1 MAKTFYKYAERDAEN
16 RIDWSEVAKNMND
29 VLSAEQV
36 ARRKKKRKIEE
47 EQEAGLDYVENA
59 PQGQHV
65 GKNEFNADYAEK
77 VMETMR
83 IQNQLLKEGK
93 LSLKDYN
100 IQRANIMN
108 GTKEFYEV
116 SENWNTTYD
125 EAKKMLDSEEG
136 LSAFSES
143 ILMDN
148 EKMGNF
154 TNHSLYINPIDGQ
167 VSIGER
173 QLTNPDEPYDAE
185 TNPYT
190 TVVVPNENSLR
201 PLQELNNRQDQ
212 LLAPFDLEASLD
224 ESANMLADTYEV
236 LRQDDPT
243 QSIDDIRNN
252 SNYND
257 AETTIINSRVGD
269 KNSFNAVSILTDT
282 QNEVLDGYD
291 NAGEQFIFTTDPNDP
306 RLLNADNTRNQSVI
320 LRVQDPNQPN
330 SGRLVP
336 QLTEEQLEM
345 ARDITKDRLD
355 VMVNRSVSTKT
366 EFSPSQW
373 EYMATKESEEDQA
386 LLTNLLDLF
395 SGEEADMESTMTGL
409 MDLPG
414 NEWIQNITRNNESI
428 IINKGM
434 VDEQVIPLFTAGVIE
449 GTEGG
454 EAWTEEQF
462 LKALASKLGGFDN
475 YAMASEVF
483 NKLNADREVGTL
495 TTFDNQK
502 EIVVTRKQQPKKEA
516 IGINSM
522 MPLET
527 SQGILAAFDELF
539 EDYDVQNV
547 TVGSAFNNLEKF
559 YKDEIKN
566 WDEYVPA
573 VTDLIEEIFL
583 KGIQNNNVGLTEDNI
598 RIMPNTD
605 ERVIYL
611 GLQDENGTVIDGT
624 TIALDLESLTY
635 RGKSLQQELSNY
647 MNKILKGP
655 IQSQDTNNDEDAS
668 DDAPMN

>member
-212 LLAPFDLEASLD
+212 LLAPFDLETSLD
-224 ESANMLADTYEV
+224 ESANLLADTYEV

-243 QSIDDIRNN
+243 QSIDDIRKN
-252 SNYND
+252 SNYTD

-395 SGEEADMESTMTGL
+395 SGGEADMESTMAGL

-414 NEWIQNITRNNESI
+414 NEWISKITRTNEAI
-428 IINKGM
+428 IINQGM
-434 VDEQVIPLFTAGVIE
+434 ANEEVIPLFTAGVID
-449 GTEGG
+449 GVKGG
-454 EAWTEEQF
+454 EEWTEEQF
-462 LKALASKLGGFDN
+462 LKAVASKLGGFDN
-475 YAMASEVF
+475 YAMAMDVF
-483 NKLNADREVGTL
+483 KKLNPNREVGSL
-495 TTFDNQK
+495 TTGILEDISYEKVQD
-502 EIVVTRKQQPKKEA
+502 EPTAEA
-516 IGINSM
+516 IGVNAQ
-522 MPLET
+522 MPITEP
-527 SQGILAAFDELF
+527 GIIYAFRDLF
-539 EDYDVQNV
+539 DDPDFTNP
-547 TVGSAFNNLEKF
+547 TVGQTFSYLDQF
-559 YKDEIKN
+559 YDDEIQD
-566 WDEYVPA
+566 WDKYVPA
-573 VTDLIEEIFL
+573 VSALIEEIFL
-583 KGIQNNNVGLTEDNI
+583 KGILNNDVGLTEDNI
-598 RIMPNTD
+598 RISPRVD
-605 ERVIYL
+605 DRVIYL
-611 GLQDENGTVIDGT
+611 GLQDENGQVISGT
-624 TIALDLESLTY
+624 TIEIDLESKTY

-647 MNKILKGP
+647 MNKILKVP
-655 IQSQDTNNDEDAS
+655 TQSQDTNNDEDAS
-668 DDAPMN
+668 DDAPM

>member
-29 VLSAEQV
+29 VLSAEQI
-36 ARRKKKRKIEE
+36 ARRKKKQKIDQQQEE
-47 EQEAGLDYVENA
+47 SLKYVENA

-65 GKNEFNADYAEK
+65 GKDEFVLDYAEK

-116 SENWNTTYD
+116 SENWNTTYA
-125 EAKKMLDSEEG
+125 EAKKMLDEGELSE
-136 LSAFSES
+136 FSQS

-154 TNHSLYINPIDGQ
+154 TNHSLYINPVDGQ

-173 QLTNPDEPYDAE
+173 QLTNPDEPYDPQ

-201 PLQELNNRQDQ
+201 PLQELNNRHDQ
-212 LLAPFDLEASLD
+212 LLKPFDLEVNLD
-224 ESANMLADTYEV
+224 ESAQMLADTYEK
-236 LRQDDPT
+236 LREDDPT
-243 QSIDDIRNN
+243 QSVNDIRENG
-252 SNYND
+252 NYTE
-257 AETTIINSRVGD
+257 AETTIINSTVGD
-269 KNSFNAVSILTDT
+269 KNSMNAVSILTDS
-282 QNEVLDGYD
+282 QNEVLEGFD
-291 NAGEQFIFTTDPNDP
+291 NAGEEFDFTSDPNDP
-306 RLLNADNTRNQSVI
+306 RLFNADGSRNQSMI

-336 QLTEEQLEM
+336 QLTDEQLEM
-345 ARDITKDRLD
+345 ARQITKDRLD
-355 VMVNRSVSTKT
+355 VMVNRSVTTKT

-373 EYMATKESEEDQA
+373 EYMADKKSEQDQA
-386 LLTNLLDLF
+386 LLTNLLDIF
-395 SGEEADMESTMTGL
+395 SGEEQDMESTMIGL

-414 NEWIQNITRNNESI
+414 NEWIKNITRNNEEI

-434 VDEQVIPLFTAGVIE
+434 VDEQVIPLWTAGVID

-454 EAWTEEQF
+454 EEWTEESF
-462 LKALASKLGGFDN
+462 LKAVASKLGGFDN
-475 YAMASEVF
+475 YAMAMEVF
-483 NKLNADREVGTL
+483 KKLNPERVVGSL

-502 EIVVTRKQQPKKEA
+502 EIVVNRQQPEPKKEA
-516 IGINSM
+516 IGVNSM

-527 SQGILAAFDELF
+527 SQGILAAFNELF

-547 TVGSAFNNLEKF
+547 TVGSAFNNLERF
-559 YKDEIKN
+559 YTDEIKN
-566 WDEYVPA
+566 WDKYVPA

-611 GLQDENGTVIDGT
+611 GLQDENGNVINGT
-624 TIALDLESLTY
+624 TIALDLESKTY

-647 MNKILKGP
+647 MNKILKVP
-655 IQSQDTNNDEDAS
+655 TQSQNTNNDDDES
-668 DDAPMN
+668 DDAPM

>member
-29 VLSAEQV
+29 VLSAEQI
-36 ARRKKKRKIEE
+36 ARRKKKQKIEQQQE
-47 EQEAGLDYVENA
+47 ESLKYVENA

-65 GKNEFNADYAEK
+65 GKDEFVLDYAEK

-116 SENWNTTYD
+116 SENWNTTYA
-125 EAKKMLDSEEG
+125 EAKKMLDEGELSE
-136 LSAFSES
+136 FSQS

-154 TNHSLYINPIDGQ
+154 TNHSLYINPVDGQ

-173 QLTNPDEPYDAE
+173 QLTNPDEPYDPQ

-201 PLQELNNRQDQ
+201 PLQELNNRHDQ
-212 LLAPFDLEASLD
+212 LLKPFDLEVNLD
-224 ESANMLADTYEV
+224 ESAQMLADTYEK
-236 LRQDDPT
+236 LREDDPT
-243 QSIDDIRNN
+243 QSVNDIRENG
-252 SNYND
+252 NYTE
-257 AETTIINSRVGD
+257 AETTIINSTVGD
-269 KNSFNAVSILTDT
+269 KNSMNAVSILTDS
-282 QNEVLDGYD
+282 QNEVLEGFD
-291 NAGEQFIFTTDPNDP
+291 NAGEEFDFTSDPNDP
-306 RLLNADNTRNQSVI
+306 RLFNADGSRNQSMI

-336 QLTEEQLEM
+336 QLTDEQLEM
-345 ARDITKDRLD
+345 ARQITKDRLD
-355 VMVNRSVSTKT
+355 VMVNRSVTTKT

-373 EYMATKESEEDQA
+373 EYMADKKSEQDQA
-386 LLTNLLDLF
+386 LLTNLLDIF
-395 SGEEADMESTMTGL
+395 SGEEQDMESTMIGL

-414 NEWIQNITRNNESI
+414 NEWIKNITRNNEEI

-434 VDEQVIPLFTAGVIE
+434 VDEQVIPLWTAGVID

-454 EAWTEEQF
+454 EEWTEESF
-462 LKALASKLGGFDN
+462 LKAVASKLGGFDN
-475 YAMASEVF
+475 YAMAMEVF
-483 NKLNADREVGTL
+483 KKLNPERVVGSL

-502 EIVVTRKQQPKKEA
+502 EIVVNRQQPEPKKEA
-516 IGINSM
+516 IGVNSM

-527 SQGILAAFDELF
+527 SQGILAAFNELF

-547 TVGSAFNNLEKF
+547 TVGSAFNNLERF
-559 YKDEIKN
+559 YTDEIKN
-566 WDEYVPA
+566 WDKYVPA

-611 GLQDENGTVIDGT
+611 GLQDENGNVINGT
-624 TIALDLESLTY
+624 TIALDLESKTY

-647 MNKILKGP
+647 MNKILKVP
-655 IQSQDTNNDEDAS
+655 TQSQNTNNDDDES
-668 DDAPMN
+668 DDAPM

>member
-36 ARRKKKRKIEE
+36 ARRKKKQKIEQQQE
-47 EQEAGLDYVENA
+47 ESLKYVENA

-65 GKNEFNADYAEK
+65 GKDEFVLDYAEK

-116 SENWNTTYD
+116 SENWNTTYA
-125 EAKKMLDSEEG
+125 EAKKMLDEGELSE
-136 LSAFSES
+136 FSQS

-173 QLTNPDEPYDAE
+173 QLTNPDEPYDPQ

-201 PLQELNNRQDQ
+201 PLQELNNRHDQ
-212 LLAPFDLEASLD
+212 LLKPFDLEGSLD
-224 ESANMLADTYEV
+224 ESANMLADTYEQ
-236 LRQDDPT
+236 LRKDDPT

-252 SNYND
+252 TNYSD
-257 AETTIINSRVGD
+257 AETTIINARVGD
-269 KNSFNAVSILTDT
+269 NNSMNAVSILTDT

-291 NAGEQFIFTTDPNDP
+291 NAGEEFDFTSDPNDP
-306 RLLNADNTRNQSVI
+306 RLTNADGSRNQSMI
-320 LRVQDPNQPN
+320 LRIQDPNQPN

-345 ARDITKDRLD
+345 ARQITKDRLD
-355 VMVNRSVSTKT
+355 VMVNRSVTTKT

-373 EYMATKESEEDQA
+373 EYMANKESEEDQA

-395 SGEEADMESTMTGL
+395 SGDEADMESTMAGL

-414 NEWIQNITRNNESI
+414 NEWIQTITRNNEEI
-428 IINKGM
+428 IINEGM
-434 VDEQVIPLFTAGVIE
+434 TNEEVIPLWTAGVIE

-454 EAWTEEQF
+454 EEWTEEQF
-462 LKALASKLGGFDN
+462 LKAVASKLGGFTD
-475 YAMASEVF
+475 YAMAMDVF
-483 NKLNADREVGTL
+483 KKLNPDRVVGTL
-495 TTFDNQK
+495 TTGLEQD
-502 EIVVTRKQQPKKEA
+502 ITYTRTTTDPAPEA
-516 IGINSM
+516 IGVNSQ
-522 MPLET
+522 MPIEEP
-527 SQGILAAFDELF
+527 GIVYAFRDLF
-539 EDYDVQNV
+539 DDPEFTNP
-547 TVGSAFNNLEKF
+547 TVGQTFSYLDRF
-559 YKDEIKN
+559 YDDEIED
-566 WDEYVPA
+566 WDKYVPA
-573 VTDLIEEIFL
+573 LTSLIEEIFL
-583 KGIQNNNVGLTEDNI
+583 KGILNNDVGLTEDNI
-598 RIMPNTD
+598 RISPRVD
-605 ERVIYL
+605 DRVIYL
-611 GLQDENGTVIDGT
+611 GLQDQYGNVINGT
-624 TIALDLESLTY
+624 TIALDLEKSKY

-647 MNKILKGP
+647 MNKIL
-655 IQSQDTNNDEDAS
+655 TNDQLKAAIEDINTDES
-668 DDAPMN
+668 DDAPM

>member
-29 VLSAEQV
+29 VLSEELKQ
-36 ARRKKKRKIEE
+36 RRQKKRKIEE
-47 EQEAGLDYVENA
+47 AQEESLKYVENA

-65 GKNEFNADYAEK
+65 GKDEFVLDYAEK

-116 SENWNTTYD
+116 SENWNTTYA
-125 EAKKMLDSEEG
+125 EAKKMLDEGELSE
-136 LSAFSES
+136 FSQS

-154 TNHSLYINPIDGQ
+154 TNHSLYINPVDGQ

-173 QLTNPDEPYDAE
+173 QLTNPDEPYDPQ

-201 PLQELNNRQDQ
+201 PLQELNNRHDQ
-212 LLAPFDLEASLD
+212 LLKPFDLEVNLD
-224 ESANMLADTYEV
+224 ESAQMLADTYEK
-236 LRQDDPT
+236 LREDDPT
-243 QSIDDIRNN
+243 QSVNDIRENG
-252 SNYND
+252 NYTE
-257 AETTIINSRVGD
+257 AETTIINSTVGD
-269 KNSFNAVSILTDT
+269 KNSMNAVSILTDS
-282 QNEVLDGYD
+282 QNEVLEGFD
-291 NAGEQFIFTTDPNDP
+291 NAGEEFDFTSDPNDP
-306 RLLNADNTRNQSVI
+306 RLFNADGSRNQSMI

-336 QLTEEQLEM
+336 QLTDEQLEM
-345 ARDITKDRLD
+345 ARQITKDRLD
-355 VMVNRSVSTKT
+355 VMVNRSVTTKT

-373 EYMATKESEEDQA
+373 EYMADKKSEQDQA
-386 LLTNLLDLF
+386 LLTNLLDIF
-395 SGEEADMESTMTGL
+395 SGEEQDMESTMIGL

-414 NEWIQNITRNNESI
+414 NEWIKNITRNNEEI

-434 VDEQVIPLFTAGVIE
+434 VDEQVIPLWTAGVID

-454 EAWTEEQF
+454 EEWTEESF
-462 LKALASKLGGFDN
+462 LKAVASKLGGFDN
-475 YAMASEVF
+475 YAMAMEVF
-483 NKLNADREVGTL
+483 KKLNPERVVGSL

-502 EIVVTRKQQPKKEA
+502 EIVVNRQQPEPKKEA
-516 IGINSM
+516 IGVNSM

-527 SQGILAAFDELF
+527 SQGILAAFNELF

-547 TVGSAFNNLEKF
+547 TVGSAFNNLERF
-559 YKDEIKN
+559 YTDEIKN
-566 WDEYVPA
+566 WDKYVPA

-611 GLQDENGTVIDGT
+611 GLQDENGNVINGT
-624 TIALDLESLTY
+624 TIALDLESKTY

-647 MNKILKGP
+647 MNKILKVP
-655 IQSQDTNNDEDAS
+655 TQSQNTNNDDDES
-668 DDAPMN
+668 DDAPM

>member
-29 VLSAEQV
+29 VLSAEQI
-36 ARRKKKRKIEE
+36 ARRKKKQKIEQQQE
-47 EQEAGLDYVENA
+47 ESLKYVENA

-65 GKNEFNADYAEK
+65 GKDEFVLDYAEK

-116 SENWNTTYD
+116 SENWNTTYA
-125 EAKKMLDSEEG
+125 EAKKMLDEG
-136 LSAFSES
+136 KLSAYSQS

-173 QLTNPDEPYDAE
+173 QLTNPDEPYDPQ

-201 PLQELNNRQDQ
+201 PLQELNNRHDQ
-212 LLAPFDLEASLD
+212 LLAPFDLEGSLD
-224 ESANMLADTYEV
+224 ESSTMLADTYEQ
-236 LRQDDPT
+236 LRKDDPT

-252 SNYND
+252 TNYRD
-257 AETTIINSRVGD
+257 AETTIINSTVGD
-269 KNSFNAVSILTDT
+269 KNSMNAVSILTDA
-282 QNEVLDGYD
+282 QNEVLEGFD
-291 NAGEQFIFTTDPNDP
+291 NAGEEFDFTSDPNDP
-306 RLLNADNTRNQSVI
+306 RLFNADGSRNQSMI

-336 QLTEEQLEM
+336 QLTDEQLEM
-345 ARDITKDRLD
+345 AREITKDRLD
-355 VMVNRSVSTKT
+355 VMVNRSVTTKT

-373 EYMATKESEEDQA
+373 EYMANKESEQDQA

-395 SGEEADMESTMTGL
+395 SGDEADMESTMAGL

-414 NEWIQNITRNNESI
+414 NEWIQTITRNNEEI
-428 IINKGM
+428 IINEGM
-434 VDEQVIPLFTAGVIE
+434 TNEEVIPLWTAGVIE

-454 EAWTEEQF
+454 EEWTEEQF
-462 LKALASKLGGFDN
+462 LKAVASKLGGFTD
-475 YAMASEVF
+475 YAMAMDVF
-483 NKLNADREVGTL
+483 KKLNPDRVVGTL
-495 TTFDNQK
+495 TTGLEQD
-502 EIVVTRKQQPKKEA
+502 ITYTRTTTDPDPEA
-516 IGINSM
+516 IGVNAQ
-522 MPLET
+522 MPITEP
-527 SQGILAAFDELF
+527 GIVNAFRDLF
-539 EDYDVQNV
+539 DDPEFTNP
-547 TVGSAFNNLEKF
+547 TVGQTFSYLDRF
-559 YKDEIKN
+559 YDDEIQD
-566 WDEYVPA
+566 WDKYVPA
-573 VTDLIEEIFL
+573 VSALIEEIFL
-583 KGIQNNNVGLTEDNI
+583 KGILNNDVGLTEDNI

-611 GLQDENGTVIDGT
+611 GLQDENGNVINGT
-624 TIALDLESLTY
+624 TIALDLEDYNY
-635 RGKSLQQELSNY
+635 RGKRLQQELSNY
-647 MNKILKGP
+647 MNKILKVP
-655 IQSQDTNNDEDAS
+655 TQSQDTNNDDDAS
-668 DDAPMN
+668 DDAPM